1 MSHQFEE
8 DRTFRAQRAQLY
20 LFDETQL
27 AQQLISAA
35 RLAPDE
41 RETTDRLARR
51 LTDAIRS
58 GRTREGSIDAFL
70 KEYSLSSEE
79 GVVLMCLAEA
89 LLRIPDG
96 ATADKLIRDKIGSA
110 NWSKHLGQSDSLF
123 VNASTWGLMLTGRVV
138 NLHEDTVQNAAAFL
152 KKLVNRSGEPVI
164 RQSML
169 QAMRIMG
176 KQFVRGRTI
185 QEALKEGK
193 TEEARG
199 VRFSFDMLGEGAHT
213 QADAERYFEAYRQA
227 VIELGD
233 ARPLNEGDDIF
244 ARPSIS
250 VKLSAIHPRYEEA
263 KRERCLE
270 ELVPLLV
277 QLATEARAK
286 GLGLTVDAEETERL
300 EISLEIFAAVL
311 ADEALEGWN
320 GFGLAVQA
328 YQKRAIAVIDG
339 LAAMAKRHGKRI
351 PLRLVKGA
359 YWDTEIKHAQ
369 INGLEGYPVFTRKAM
384 TDVSF
389 IACTRRLFADPECFY
404 PQFATHNA
412 HTVAAIRA
420 IAGASAE
427 YELQRLHGMGDA
439 LYDEMLENGLDAD
452 NPTNG
457 AAVPL
462 RIYAPVGSHED
473 LLAYLVR
480 RLLENGANTSFV
492 NRLADDTA
500 PIEEIIADPV
510 EKMAGFAVKP
520 HPRIPVP
527 RDLYRP
533 RLNAKGVLI
542 TEATARK
549 PFMEAAMAAVRDPF
563 VESAIIGGENDT
575 SGADHAI
582 HNPADRRY
590 VVGHVAEASAAAVER
605 AMALSHGAQVEWDR
619 RGGAARAEILERAAD
634 LFEADMAKLV
644 GLCVKEAGKTFANGL
659 ADVRE
664 AIDFLRYYASRA
676 RMEFEEPQRMP
687 GPTGEINDL
696 TLRGRGTFACIA
708 PWNFP
713 VAIFTGQ
720 VAAALA
726 AGNAA
731 IAKPA
736 NPTPLTAATVIRL
749 LLKAGVPGDVL
760 HFVPGD
766 GRTLGG
772 IMTADERVSGIVFTG
787 STGVAKVIQRGLAAR
802 DGAIVPL
809 IAETGGQNCMVVDS
823 TALPEQVTVDVLAS
837 AFDSAGQR
845 CSALR
850 VLFLQDDIAD
860 RVIPMIAGAM
870 DELKVGDPADY
881 ETDIGPVID
890 RGAQEDLES
899 HIERMRKQAKLL
911 RAVNLSSECAYG
923 TFVAPHAFEIDSID
937 VLSGEVF
944 GPVLHVVRY
953 QADKLGAVCDAIN
966 STGFGLTLGVHSRI
980 KETARFIRERVQAG
994 NIYVNRNQIGA
1005 VVGVQPFGGEGLSG
1019 TGPKAG
1025 GPYYLHRMAKERA
1038 LSEDTTASGG
1048 NTSLMTMDDE
1058 EDLSLLSPPEA

>member
-1 MSHQFEE
+1 
-8 DRTFRAQRAQLY
+8 LY

-27 AQQLISAA
+27 AEQLISAA
-35 RLAPDE
+35 RLSPDE
-41 RETTDRLARR
+41 REITDHLARR

-58 GRTREGSIDAFL
+58 GRTKEGSIDAFL
-70 KEYSLSSEE
+70 QEYSLSSEE

-89 LLRIPDG
+89 LLRIPDD
-96 ATADKLIRDKIGSA
+96 ATADRLIRDKIGSGD
-110 NWSKHLGQSDSLF
+110 WGKHMGQSDSLF

-138 NLHEDTVQNAAAFL
+138 RLHEETVHNAAAFM
-152 KKLVNRSGEPVI
+152 KRLVNKSGEPVI

-176 KQFVRGRTI
+176 KQFVRGRTMK
-185 QEALKEGK
+185 EALKEGK
-193 TEEARG
+193 SEEARG

-213 QADAERYFEAYRQA
+213 QDDAERYFEAYRQA
-227 VIELGD
+227 VAELAD
-233 ARPLNEGDDIF
+233 ARPAKEGDSIF

-250 VKLSAIHPRYEEA
+250 VKLSAIHPRFEEA
-263 KRERCLE
+263 KRARVFD
-270 ELVPLLV
+270 ELLPRLT
-277 QLATEARAK
+277 QLAAEARAG
-286 GLGLTVDAEETERL
+286 GLSLTVDAEETERL

-311 ADEALEGWN
+311 AEEALEGWD
-320 GFGLAVQA
+320 GLGLAVQA
-328 YQKRAIAVIDG
+328 YQKRAGAVIDG
-339 LAAMAKRHGKRI
+339 LAAMAKRHGRRLPI
-351 PLRLVKGA
+351 RLVKGA

-369 INGLEGYPVFTRKAM
+369 IAGLEGYPVFTRKAM
-384 TDVSF
+384 TDVSYL
-389 IACTRRLFADPECFY
+389 ACARKLLADPECFY

-420 IAGASAE
+420 IAGPDAE
-427 YELQRLHGMGDA
+427 YEMQRLHGMGDA
-439 LYDEMLENGLDAD
+439 LYDEIMKNGLD
-452 NPTNG
+452 PGKPGGG
-457 AAVPL
+457 ASVPL

-492 NRLADDTA
+492 NRLADDEA

-510 EKMAGFAVKP
+510 EKMAGFSVKP
-520 HPRIPVP
+520 HPRIPTP
-527 RDLYRP
+527 RELYLP
-533 RLNAKGVLI
+533 RKNAKGVLI
-542 TEATARK
+542 TEQTARA
-549 PFMEAAMAAVRDPF
+549 PFIAAALAAVRDPCI
-563 VESAIIGGENDT
+563 ESAIIGGENDT
-575 SGADHAI
+575 SGTEKAI

-590 VVGHVAEASAAAVER
+590 VVGRVTEASAGSIER
-605 AMALSHGAQVEWDR
+605 AMALSHAGQIEWDR

-634 LFEADMAKLV
+634 LFEAEMPKLV
-644 GLCVKEAGKTFANGL
+644 GLCVKEAGKTFANGI

-664 AIDFLRYYASRA
+664 AIDFLRYYAERA
-676 RMEFEEPQRMP
+676 RIDFESAQRMP
-687 GPTGEINDL
+687 GPTGETNDL
-696 TLRGRGTFACIA
+696 LLRGRGTFACIA

-726 AGNAA
+726 SGNAV

-736 NPTPLTAATVIRL
+736 APTPLTAATVIRL

-760 HFVPGD
+760 HFTPGA
-766 GRTLGG
+766 GRTIGG
-772 IMTADERVSGIVFTG
+772 VLTADERVSGIVFTG
-787 STGVAKVIQRGLAAR
+787 STGVAKTIQRGLAAR
-802 DGAIVPL
+802 EGAIVPF

-850 VLFLQDDIAD
+850 VLYVQDDIAD
-860 RVIPMIAGAM
+860 RVIPMITGAM
-870 DELKVGDPADY
+870 DELTVGDPADY
-881 ETDIGPVID
+881 ATDIGPVID
-890 RGAQEDLES
+890 RGAQEGLEA
-899 HIERMRKQAKLL
+899 HIERMRKEATLL
-911 RAVNLSSECAYG
+911 RNVDLSHECAYG
-923 TFVAPHAFEIDSID
+923 TFVAPHAFEIDGID
-937 VLSGEVF
+937 VLTGEVF

-953 QADKLGAVCDAIN
+953 QADRLGAVCDAIN

-980 KETARFIRERVQAG
+980 KETARFIRERVHAG

-1038 LSEDTTASGG
+1038 ISEDTTASGG
-1048 NTSLMTMDDE
+1048 NTSLMTMNDEDDV
-1058 EDLSLLSPPEA
+1058 SLLTAPGE